1 MKIQWISALALTGTA
16 VIAGSNS
23 LCSDRSVKKC
33 ECATRTTP
41 AVKVAEETKAVGLMT
56 DQLVSPANIGAA
68 PVFSWYMESARKGA
82 AQTAYRLKL
91 FEGLFGKKQVWDS
104 GEVVCG
110 KSVAVKYGGP
120 ALKSAQKYVWT
131 VEVKDE
137 KGTWLKPAKGFFE
150 TGLFKKDDWD
160 GAAWISAVDSKVRP
174 KDARGKQEAEDGTAC
189 FVKTIPN
196 GKDVKEA
203 YWTVAGLGAFEA
215 YVNGEPV
222 SRKGCKTIKGRL
234 VSDFLKPGFTH
245 NAKTKYSFAYDVT
258 HLMKT
263 GKADANTFAA
273 QVSSGW
279 WRDKIV
285 NFFGKKSAFRAQLIL
300 RYADGTE
307 KRIGTDTTWLSAT
320 TGPVLRAAIF
330 DGEDYD
336 ARIKTDWMK
345 GNLCDTFKPSEINTE
360 FKGELFPMTGAPV
373 RLREDIAIAP
383 VEMYVWKDAEGA
395 KDGEF
400 GKVKKLRSYK
410 DGDAIVVDKGETLI
424 VDFGQNAAAIPCF
437 IFSAAEGVTLK
448 MRPAEMLNDGNGAK
462 KRGCDGPEGSAYFT
476 NYRQARTT
484 VNYTFAGAG
493 EEKYHPTFTF
503 LGYRYASITT
513 TDKVT
518 IKKIRSIPVTSI
530 PKWSE
535 TGCLE
540 TGVADVNKL
549 ISNVKWGQYS
559 NYLSVPT
566 DCPQRNE
573 RLGWT
578 ADTQVFTEAASYN
591 ANVYGFF
598 IKWMRDMRDTQH
610 EKGGFPGVAPLAQ
623 YGSSEVM
630 RLGWSDAGVIVPY
643 QVWKQ
648 FGDVKIIKENWTAME
663 KYMAR
668 CAETRYE
675 IKAIQGECRNYQWA
689 DWLSYEAL
697 ESCSGKFRGQ
707 HGPKAEAIHYWEY
720 LGACY
725 WLWNSGMMRE
735 MAQAMGDNS
744 DALKYRRMEAD
755 ARKYLKEKFFDADG
769 KFKLDLLNTM
779 QTPALFAL
787 KLGLVEGEAKVR
799 MAAALKKNIAD
810 HGDCLQTGFLGT
822 SILMNTLTYDVGAP
836 DMAYTLLLQ
845 HKNPSWLYSV
855 DQGATTIWE
864 RWNSYTKKD
873 GFGSAG
879 MNSFNHYAYG
889 AVLAWMYGTMAG
901 IQGDV
906 EKPGFKHIILA
917 PVPDKR
923 VGHVKACFRSPYGP
937 IKSAWSYDAAG
948 KWTWTFTIPAN
959 TTATVTVPG
968 EQPKE
973 YVAGTYTVTK

>member
-1 MKIQWISALALTGTA
+1 
-16 VIAGSNS
+16 
-23 LCSDRSVKKC
+23 
-33 ECATRTTP
+33 
-41 AVKVAEETKAVGLMT
+41 
-56 DQLVSPANIGAA
+56 
-68 PVFSWYMESARKGA
+68 
-82 AQTAYRLKL
+82 
-91 FEGLFGKKQVWDS
+91 
-104 GEVVCG
+104 
-110 KSVAVKYGGP
+110 
-120 ALKSAQKYVWT
+120 
-131 VEVKDE
+131 
-137 KGTWLKPAKGFFE
+137 
-150 TGLFKKDDWD
+150 
-160 GAAWISAVDSKVRP
+160 
-174 KDARGKQEAEDGTAC
+174 
-189 FVKTIPN
+189 
-196 GKDVKEA
+196 
-203 YWTVAGLGAFEA
+203 
-215 YVNGEPV
+215 
-222 SRKGCKTIKGRL
+222 
-234 VSDFLKPGFTH
+234 
-245 NAKTKYSFAYDVT
+245 
-258 HLMKT
+258 
-263 GKADANTFAA
+263 
-273 QVSSGW
+273 
-279 WRDKIV
+279 
-285 NFFGKKSAFRAQLIL
+285 
-300 RYADGTE
+300 
-307 KRIGTDTTWLSAT
+307 
-320 TGPVLRAAIF
+320 
-330 DGEDYD
+330 
-336 ARIKTDWMK
+336 
-345 GNLCDTFKPSEINTE
+345 
-360 FKGELFPMTGAPV
+360 
-373 RLREDIAIAP
+373 
-383 VEMYVWKDAEGA
+383 
-395 KDGEF
+395 
-400 GKVKKLRSYK
+400 
-410 DGDAIVVDKGETLI
+410 
-424 VDFGQNAAAIPCF
+424 
-437 IFSAAEGVTLK
+437 
-448 MRPAEMLNDGNGAK
+448 MRPAEMLNDGNGAR

-476 NYRQARTT
+476 NYRAARTT
-484 VNYTFAGAG
+484 LNYTFAGTG
-493 EEKYHPTFTF
+493 EEKYRPTFTF
-503 LGYRYASITT
+503 FGYRYVSITT

-648 FGDVKIIKENWTAME
+648 FGDVKIIKENWSAME

-725 WLWNSGMMRE
+725 WLWNSGMMCE
-735 MAQAMGDNS
+735 MAQTMGDNTG
-744 DALKYRRMEAD
+744 ALKYRRMEAD

-836 DMAYTLLLQ
+836 DMA
-845 HKNPSWLYSV
+845 

-906 EKPGFKHIILA
+906 AKPGFKHIILA
-917 PVPDKR
+917 PMPDKR

-959 TTATVTVPG
+959 TTATVKIPG

>member
-1 MKIQWISALALTGTA
+1 
-16 VIAGSNS
+16 
-23 LCSDRSVKKC
+23 
-33 ECATRTTP
+33 
-41 AVKVAEETKAVGLMT
+41 
-56 DQLVSPANIGAA
+56 
-68 PVFSWYMESARKGA
+68 
-82 AQTAYRLKL
+82 
-91 FEGLFGKKQVWDS
+91 
-104 GEVVCG
+104 
-110 KSVAVKYGGP
+110 
-120 ALKSAQKYVWT
+120 
-131 VEVKDE
+131 
-137 KGTWLKPAKGFFE
+137 
-150 TGLFKKDDWD
+150 
-160 GAAWISAVDSKVRP
+160 
-174 KDARGKQEAEDGTAC
+174 
-189 FVKTIPN
+189 
-196 GKDVKEA
+196 
-203 YWTVAGLGAFEA
+203 
-215 YVNGEPV
+215 
-222 SRKGCKTIKGRL
+222 
-234 VSDFLKPGFTH
+234 
-245 NAKTKYSFAYDVT
+245 
-258 HLMKT
+258 
-263 GKADANTFAA
+263 
-273 QVSSGW
+273 
-279 WRDKIV
+279 
-285 NFFGKKSAFRAQLIL
+285 
-300 RYADGTE
+300 
-307 KRIGTDTTWLSAT
+307 
-320 TGPVLRAAIF
+320 
-330 DGEDYD
+330 
-336 ARIKTDWMK
+336 MK
-345 GNLCDTFKPSEINTE
+345 GKPCDKFKPSEINTE

-373 RLREDIAIAP
+373 RLREDIAIAS

-395 KDGEF
+395 KEGEF

-410 DGDAIVVDKGETLI
+410 DGDAIVVDKGETLV

-484 VNYTFAGAG
+484 VNYTFAGAV
-493 EEKYHPTFTF
+493 EEKYRPTFTF
-503 LGYRYASITT
+503 FGYRYASITT

-648 FGDVKIIKENWTAME
+648 FGDVKIIKENWAAME

-725 WLWNSGMMRE
+725 WLWNSGMMCE
-735 MAQAMGDNS
+735 MAQAMGDNTGM
-744 DALKYRRMEAD
+744 LKYRSMQAD

-906 EKPGFKHIILA
+906 AKPGFKHIILA
-917 PVPDKR
+917 PMPDKR
-923 VGHVKACFRSPYGP
+923 VGHVKACFRSPYGL

-973 YVAGTYTVTK
+973 YVAGTYTVVK

>member
-1 MKIQWISALALTGTA
+1 MKTRLMSTLALTG
-16 VIAGSNS
+16 VVVVAGCNC
-23 LCSDRSVKKC
+23 LCGDGSAKKC
-33 ECATRTTP
+33 EC
-41 AVKVAEETKAVGLMT
+41 ETKATPVAKPAAQVVGLMT
-56 DQLVSPANIGAA
+56 DQLVSPANIGAT
-68 PVFSWYMESARKGA
+68 PRFSWNMQSARTGA
-82 AQTAYRLKL
+82 AQTAYRVKL
-91 FEGLFGKKQVWDS
+91 FEGLSGKNPVWDS
-104 GEVVCG
+104 GEVACG

-120 ALKSAQKYVWT
+120 ALKSVQKYVWT

-137 KGTWLKPAKGFFE
+137 KGGWLKPAKGFFE
-150 TGLFKKDDWD
+150 TGLFKKDDWN
-160 GAAWISAVDSKVRP
+160 GAAWISAADAKVRP
-174 KDARGKQEAEDGTAC
+174 QNARGKQEAEDGTAC

-245 NAKTKYSFAYDVT
+245 NGKTKYSFAYDVT

-273 QVSSGW
+273 QVSAGW

-345 GNLCDTFKPSEINTE
+345 GKPCDTFKPSEINTE

-410 DGDAIVVDKGETLI
+410 DGDAIMVDKGETLV

-437 IFSAAEGVTLK
+437 IFSASEGVTLK
-448 MRPAEMLNDGNGAK
+448 MRPAEMLNDGNGAR

-476 NYRQARTT
+476 NYRAARTT
-484 VNYTFAGAG
+484 LNYTFAGAG
-493 EEKYHPTFTF
+493 EEKYRPTFTF
-503 LGYRYASITT
+503 FGYRYASITT

-648 FGDVKIIKENWTAME
+648 FGDVKIIKENWAAME

-744 DALKYRRMEAD
+744 GVLKYRRMEAD

-787 KLGLVEGEAKVR
+787 KLGLVEGEAKAR

-906 EKPGFKHIILA
+906 AKPGFKHIILA

-937 IKSAWSYDAAG
+937 IKSAWNYDTAG